1 MRRHKRPS
9 VIDHVSVVKNLVEK
23 PETRETGLVPAL
35 DPPTRRWLPIAEWVL
50 LVGLLG
56 MFAAHSL
63 LPAWKNLN
71 SEFPNYYL
79 AASLYREH
87 IPLDR
92 IYEWTWFQR
101 QNDHLGVRN
110 GLVSFAPNP
119 PTLILSLVPFTTLKP
134 LAAKRVWL
142 LLNLFFLVVS
152 LWMLHRVTS
161 LTWRRL
167 SLIAL
172 LCILPLHMD
181 FLFGR
186 HYVLILM
193 LICGAYY
200 ASSLDRQR
208 TSGALLGAAAAMKLF
223 PALFVMLFIWRRSWR
238 AVAGML
244 LSAAAITTLSLLT
257 FGVEVHRIFL
267 REVLSQASRGD
278 WLGPYALSQ
287 NSFITLWS
295 HLFLVEP
302 ELNPHPWI
310 NSSTLYALAQ
320 AATVTVL
327 VFLFLLAF
335 KGKKRVYSAS
345 LQWAVLVPLVLLL
358 STTSAADYACLLIF
372 AAVVGFDAL
381 VRTGEKGWALILLL
395 FYVVACAPV
404 SGRIANW
411 FPLTRLLATTGLYL
425 FLLYVALAGRKV
437 VFGLRWL
444 AAGLVAFAF
453 LALYNLHTVGK
464 RGEDFD
470 RRLPSPPI
478 GYRSANPV
486 PTADGVAFTEMQPKK
501 YEPILFEGATF
512 RDIAMPGDVLSV
524 AGAGNIPVLYSELSG
539 HQSLITRQPTEP
551 FGSAVETLTEG
562 QEPALSANGK
572 WLAFIREEHGQDSA
586 WLLASDSHASLMV
599 LPSTYHVL
607 EATVTSEGDVIAA
620 AGQTSDPHLFLVRH
634 RTGEVVA
641 LTEFPH
647 PARYPSVS
655 PDGERLAFS
664 RREHG
669 FWHLVIREFATGR
682 EQQLTHASCN
692 AVSPSWENSST
703 LLYATDCGRGVGLS
717 AIARIALP

>member
-1 MRRHKRPS
+1 MA
-9 VIDHVSVVKNLVEK
+9 VVKDSVEK
-23 PETRETGLVPAL
+23 LETSETSLVPTL

-50 LVGLLG
+50 LVGLLAT
-56 MFAAHSL
+56 FSAHSL
-63 LPAWKNLN
+63 FPAWRSLN

-79 AASLYREH
+79 AASLYRER

-101 QNDHLGVRN
+101 QNDHLGVRD

-119 PTLILSLVPFTTLKP
+119 PTLILTLVPFTTLKP

-142 LLNLFFLVVS
+142 VSNLFFLVAS

-161 LTWRRL
+161 LNWRRL
-167 SLIAL
+167 GLISV
-172 LCILPLHMD
+172 LCILPLHID

-223 PALFVMLFIWRRSWR
+223 PALFVILFIWKRNWR
-238 AVAGML
+238 AVIGMV
-244 LSAAAITTLSLLT
+244 LSATAITTLSLLM
-257 FGVEVHRIFL
+257 FGAEVHRVFL
-267 REVLSQASRGD
+267 NEVLSHASRGD

-295 HLFLVEP
+295 HLFLIEP

-310 NSSTLYALAQ
+310 NSSMLYAVAQ
-320 AATVTVL
+320 AATVTLL
-327 VFLFLLAF
+327 VFFFLLSF
-335 KGKKRVYSAS
+335 RGKDRAYLTS
-345 LQWAVLVPLVLLL
+345 LQWAALVPLLLLL
-358 STTSAADYACLLIF
+358 STTSGTDYSCLLIF
-372 AAVVGFDAL
+372 TAIVGFDAL
-381 VRTGEKGWALILLL
+381 SATGDKDRGLIFLLL
-395 FYVVACAPV
+395 YVLACAPV
-404 SGRIANW
+404 PDRIANW
-411 FPLTRLLATTGLYL
+411 FPLSRLLGTTGLYSL
-425 FLLYVALAGRKV
+425 LLYGAGSGRKV

-444 AAGLVAFAF
+444 AAGLIAFAF
-453 LALYNLHTVGK
+453 LTLYNLHTV
-464 RGEDFD
+464 RYRDEDFGG
-470 RRLPSPPI
+470 RLPSPPT

-486 PTADGVAFTEMQPKK
+486 PTAGGVAFTEMQPKK
-501 YEPILFEGATF
+501 YEPILFENATF
-512 RDIAMPGDVLSV
+512 REIVMSGDVLSV
-524 AGAGNIPVLYSELSG
+524 AGGRSLPVVYSELTG
-539 HQSLITRQPTEP
+539 QQSFITRLPTEP
-551 FGSAVETLTEG
+551 LGSAIETLTDG

-572 WLAFIREEHGQDSA
+572 WLAFIREEHGEGSA
-586 WLLASDSHASLMV
+586 WLLATDSKNVSLMV
-599 LPSTYHVL
+599 LPGTYHVL
-607 EATVTSEGDVIAA
+607 DVSVTSEGDVIAA
-620 AGQTSDPHLFLVRH
+620 AGRTSDPHLFLIRH
-634 RTGEVVA
+634 RTGEVVE

-669 FWHLVIREFATGR
+669 FWHLVIREFTTGH

-692 AVSPSWENSST
+692 AVSPSWEDSST

>member
-1 MRRHKRPS
+1 M
-9 VIDHVSVVKNLVEK
+9 DHAAVVKNSVEK
-23 PETRETGLVPAL
+23 LETSGLSLIPKR
-35 DPPTRRWLPIAEWVL
+35 DPPNHRWFPIVEWLL
-50 LVGLLG
+50 LVGLLAIFTG
-56 MFAAHSL
+56 HSL
-63 LPAWKNLN
+63 LPAWRSLN

-79 AASLYREH
+79 AASLFRER

-101 QNDHLGVRN
+101 QNDHLGVRD

-142 LLNLFFLVVS
+142 VLNLMFLLAS
-152 LWMLHRVTS
+152 LWMLRQVTS
-161 LTWRRL
+161 LNWRRL
-167 SLIAL
+167 SLISL
-172 LCILPLHMD
+172 LCVLPLHID

-208 TSGALLGAAAAMKLF
+208 TSGAILGAAAAMKLF
-223 PALFVMLFIWRRSWR
+223 PALFVMLFIWKRNWR
-238 AVAGML
+238 AVIGVV
-244 LSAAAITTLSLLT
+244 LSATAITILSLLM

-267 REVLSQASRGD
+267 HEVLSQAPRGD

-295 HLFLVEP
+295 HLFLIEP

-310 NSSTLYALAQ
+310 NSSTLYALAH
-320 AATVTVL
+320 AATVIFL
-327 VFLFLLAF
+327 VFSFLLSFRGAE
-335 KGKKRVYSAS
+335 RAHSAR
-345 LQWAVLVPLVLLL
+345 LQWAALVPLLLLL
-358 STTSAADYACLLIF
+358 STTSGADYSCLLIF
-372 AAVVGFDAL
+372 TAIVGFDAL
-381 VRTGEKGWALILLL
+381 VAIGDKGRGLILLL
-395 FYVVACAPV
+395 LYVAACAPV
-404 SGRIANW
+404 SGRIAQW
-411 FPLTRLLATTGLYL
+411 FPLSRLLATIGLYL
-425 FLLYVALAGRKV
+425 LLLHVARAGRKV

-444 AAGLVAFAF
+444 TAGLTALAFVT
-453 LALYNLHTVGK
+453 LYNLHTV
-464 RGEDFD
+464 RYRDEDFGS
-470 RRLPSPPI
+470 RLTSRLT

-486 PTADGVAFTEMQPKK
+486 SVGEGMAFTEMQPRKYGGVLLKK
-501 YEPILFEGATF
+501 GTF
-512 RDIAMPGDVLSV
+512 RDIPMSGDVLSI
-524 AGAGNIPVLYSELSG
+524 AGAGTIPVLYSELTG
-539 HQSLITRQPTEP
+539 HQSFITRLPIEEP
-551 FGSAVETLTEG
+551 ASAIETLTEG
-562 QEPALSANGK
+562 HDPALSANGK
-572 WLAFIREEHGQDSA
+572 WLGFIREERGQGSA
-586 WLLASDSHASLMV
+586 WLFATDSKDTPLMV
-599 LPSTYHVL
+599 LPNTYHVL
-607 EATVTSEGDVIAA
+607 EATVTSDGDVIAA
-620 AGQTSDPHLFLVRH
+620 AGRTSDPRLFLVRH
-634 RTGEVVA
+634 RTGEVA
-641 LTEFPH
+641 ELTEFPH

-717 AIARIALP
+717 AIARVVLP